1 MRRRVR
7 KINGRIVR
15 EFEMN
20 FPMIISIQ
28 EIQILFVILSS
39 NHHHRPFHKFLL
51 ISSRNTSKT
60 ITFVS
65 LNRHYLITIIKY
77 VFTQPN
83 ILFITQRSL
92 SLTFLLPQE
101 TDLSPSF
108 PYLENN
114 YSCFFFLLQFLSLA
128 RRSLFPTFLLSSF
141 LPSFLIR
148 SRSIESFDNVSPRQ
162 HRNNTCDSPTLSA
175 KLPGREWNC
184 KSGEARLSHTE
195 SRELSDAATSR
206 LSSSPPDSGSWKEDA
221 VLDGER
227 DRERKGEDE
236 SVFGRGTEKQDAVLG
251 RNFLNYLAVRG
262 IIRGPIR
269 RGRFTNPVDNRRHQT
284 TWGLGEGGSF
294 ASNVNGCF
302 RADIS
307 TNFFPTNVRG
317 LVRQRLCLSK
327 RESCTRYLEIIRLG
341 RKFSLRFFFNY

>member
-114 YSCFFFLLQFLSLA
+114 YSCFVFYYNFYHSLDD
-128 RRSLFPTFLLSSF
+128 SFSQLSSF
-141 LPSFLIR
+141 LPSFLPSLFDHDRSNPSTTFHRGNTVTTPATRQR
-148 SRSIESFDNVSPRQ
+148 SRPSCLGGSEIARVGRRDCPTPNLENFLTRQ
-162 HRNNTCDSPTLSA
+162 HLVCRLPPPIPDRGRKTRYWMERETEREKRRRRIRFRAWDGEARRCPRA
-175 KLPGREWNC
+175 KLP
-184 KSGEARLSHTE
+184 
-195 SRELSDAATSR
+195 
-206 LSSSPPDSGSWKEDA
+206 
-221 VLDGER
+221 
-227 DRERKGEDE
+227 
-236 SVFGRGTEKQDAVLG
+236 
-251 RNFLNYLAVRG
+251 
-262 IIRGPIR
+262 
-269 RGRFTNPVDNRRHQT
+269 
-284 TWGLGEGGSF
+284 
-294 ASNVNGCF
+294 
-302 RADIS
+302 
-307 TNFFPTNVRG
+307 
-317 LVRQRLCLSK
+317 
-327 RESCTRYLEIIRLG
+327 
-341 RKFSLRFFFNY
+341 

>member
-1 MRRRVR
+1 MRCRVL

-39 NHHHRPFHKFLL
+39 NHHHRPFHKFLP
-51 ISSRNTSKT
+51 ISPRNTSKT
-60 ITFVS
+60 ITSVS

-128 RRSLFPTFLLSSF
+128 RRSLFPTFLFSSF
-141 LPSFLIR
+141 LPSLLDHDRSNPSTTFHRGNTVTTPATRQR
-148 SRSIESFDNVSPRQ
+148 SRPSCLGGSEIARVGRRDCPTPNLENFLTRQRLVCRLPPRFRIVEGRRGIGWRERQ
-162 HRNNTCDSPTLSA
+162 REKRRRRIRFRAWDGEARRCPRA
-175 KLPGREWNC
+175 KLP
-184 KSGEARLSHTE
+184 
-195 SRELSDAATSR
+195 
-206 LSSSPPDSGSWKEDA
+206 
-221 VLDGER
+221 
-227 DRERKGEDE
+227 
-236 SVFGRGTEKQDAVLG
+236 
-251 RNFLNYLAVRG
+251 
-262 IIRGPIR
+262 
-269 RGRFTNPVDNRRHQT
+269 
-284 TWGLGEGGSF
+284 
-294 ASNVNGCF
+294 
-302 RADIS
+302 
-307 TNFFPTNVRG
+307 
-317 LVRQRLCLSK
+317 
-327 RESCTRYLEIIRLG
+327 
-341 RKFSLRFFFNY
+341 